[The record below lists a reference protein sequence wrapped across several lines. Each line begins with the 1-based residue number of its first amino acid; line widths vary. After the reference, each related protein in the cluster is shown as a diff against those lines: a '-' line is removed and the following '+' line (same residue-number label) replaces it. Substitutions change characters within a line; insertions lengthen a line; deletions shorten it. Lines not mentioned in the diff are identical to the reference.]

1 MKTRGGSLG
10 LRNDVLVRLAL
21 VAAALL
27 LVPLVVMQ
35 FTDEVAWTLPDF
47 LVMGALLF
55 GTGVCLVWSAQKVPR
70 HRAVV
75 GATILTAFLFIWA
88 ELAVGVFTNLGS

>member
-1 MKTRGGSLG
+1 MKTRGGSPG
-10 LRNDVLVRLAL
+10 LRNEVLVRLAL

-27 LVPLVVMQ
+27 LVPLVAMQ
-35 FTDEVAWTLPDF
+35 FTDEVAWTLADF

-55 GTGVCLVWSAQKVPR
+55 GTGVCLVWSAQKVRR
-70 HRAVV
+70 HRAVI
-75 GATILTAFLFIWA
+75 GATIFTAFLFIWA